1 MDINDRQ
8 KLFESYIQVTNNSM
22 YNNSFE
28 SDSYVLDLLRE
39 DFNKDVIFYDKHFEL
54 SYDLSYSQIITESRI
69 DEALFDTIK
78 NFGKNAISS
87 LTNSW
92 KQAKEQGNKDEM
104 ERLSKKIKQTKAQ
117 QSKGSKAAGTKTT
130 KSISRTKATGTRKS
144 VDSTN
149 TKAPRKASSRGK
161 QKVAMAA
168 SKAVMD
174 ALEKQDPTTS
184 KIIKSAK
191 PQEIADGL
199 NDAQVKKEMSQ
210 ISKQIANETPSNG
223 EGFVGKLTSW
233 LKKNPIK
240 GTAAVALLGVIT
252 TAAAVGS
259 GGVLPLLGAMVGG
272 AAKGAAIGGI
282 GGGVVGAAKSAI
294 SDTIA
299 GNKFDIKKTA
309 KAGLAGAKSGA
320 KTGAVVGAAGAFAG
334 SAIKGVSKG
343 VQNLMSGGEGKVTSG
358 ELKSAAQQNMDSA
371 SKQNRIYADAMD
383 KMGVKSG
390 SVKSL
395 PGGGFSITPEGGGE
409 ARAFTADGT
418 DAEIGTD
425 GTFNTSNTPSSVQ
438 VSSAAEQEAKSIIQ
452 KMKDAGFGTGTSG
465 KRPTWNGSFRQFE
478 DPNSVGQKLI
488 SNGTDGTG
496 EYNYWLKQ
504 KLYGK
509 ISDQDFIEKMKEF
522 ARTGA
527 QQ

>member
-1 MDINDRQ
+1 VFKINITVDINDRQ
-8 KLFESYIQVTNNSM
+8 KLFESYIQVTTNNG
-22 YNNSFE
+22 YNNSYN
-28 SDSYVLDLLRE
+28 SNNHVMDILRE

-92 KQAKEQGNKDEM
+92 KQAKEQGDTDEM
-104 ERLSKKIKQTKAQ
+104 ARLSKKINQTKAQ

-130 KSISRTKATGTRKS
+130 KSTSRTKATGTRKS

-161 QKVAMAA
+161 QKVAIAA

-191 PQEIADGL
+191 PQEIVDGL
-199 NDAQVKKEMSQ
+199 NDPQVKSEMNK
-210 ISKQIANETPSNG
+210 ISKQISSEVPSNG

-240 GTAAVALLGVIT
+240 GTVAVALLGVIT
-252 TAAAVGS
+252 AAAVVGS
-259 GGVLPLLGAMVGG
+259 GGVLPLIGAMVGG
-272 AAKGAAIGGI
+272 AAKGAAVGGV
-282 GGGVVGAAKSAI
+282 GGAVVGAAKSAI
-294 SDTIA
+294 SDTMA

-309 KAGLAGAKSGA
+309 KAGLAGAK
-320 KTGAVVGAAGAFAG
+320 TGAIGGALAGAAGAVGKAAG
-334 SAIKGVSKG
+334 KAVFDNDTLP
-343 VQNLMSGGEGKVTSG
+343 QNSSNVDI
-358 ELKSAAQQNMDSA
+358 QA
-371 SKQNRIYADAMD
+371 SK
-383 KMGVKSG
+383 
-390 SVKSL
+390 
-395 PGGGFSITPEGGGE
+395 EGE
-409 ARAFTADGT
+409 K
-418 DAEIGTD
+418 
-425 GTFNTSNTPSSVQ
+425 
-438 VSSAAEQEAKSIIQ
+438 EAKSIIQ
-452 KMKDAGFGTGTSG
+452 KMKDAGFASDPSA

-478 DPNSVGQKLI
+478 DPDSMGQKLI
-488 SNGTDGTG
+488 TTGADGTG
-496 EYNYWLKQ
+496 EYNYWLRQ

-522 ARTGA
+522 AQTGA